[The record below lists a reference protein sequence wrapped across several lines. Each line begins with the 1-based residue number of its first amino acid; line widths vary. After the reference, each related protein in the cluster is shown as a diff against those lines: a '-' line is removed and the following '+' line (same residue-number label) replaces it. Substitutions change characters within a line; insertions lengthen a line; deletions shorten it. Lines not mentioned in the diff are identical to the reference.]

1 MVLTKILS
9 DFGQTTGIYE
19 FMNSPWG
26 WPTIESI
33 HFLGLS
39 LLIGTVGVFDLRML
53 GIGRGVAYADLHKLV
68 YIGIIGYGL
77 NIITGT
83 MFLVSAPDQ
92 YVFNPAFQ
100 LKLLFMLIAGINVIW
115 FYRATLAEV
124 RATAANLAV
133 SQRAKA
139 IGIISLL
146 CWTLIIVCGRLITYF
161 RPPYHWCFWC

>member
-1 MVLTKILS
+1 
-9 DFGQTTGIYE
+9 
-19 FMNSPWG
+19 
-26 WPTIESI
+26 
-33 HFLGLS
+33 
-39 LLIGTVGVFDLRML
+39 
-53 GIGRGVAYADLHKLV
+53 
-68 YIGIIGYGL
+68 
-77 NIITGT
+77 

-100 LKLLFMLIAGINVIW
+100 LKLLFMLIAGLNVIW

-124 RATAANLAV
+124 RATTANLAV
-133 SQRAKA
+133 SRRAKA

>member
-1 MVLTKILS
+1 
-9 DFGQTTGIYE
+9 
-19 FMNSPWG
+19 
-26 WPTIESI
+26 
-33 HFLGLS
+33 
-39 LLIGTVGVFDLRML
+39 
-53 GIGRGVAYADLHKLV
+53 
-68 YIGIIGYGL
+68 
-77 NIITGT
+77 

-115 FYRATLAEV
+115 FYKATLVEV
-124 RATAANLAV
+124 RATPADIAV